1 MENVVSRLAGARS
14 STSVG
19 PVEKGGAVVAFL
31 LTVGPP
37 ATNVGPGPLGYVW
50 VLVVLTG
57 ALWWFAAAGHGR
69 GGVVRAEM
77 WAGGALLGWLGLS
90 LLRSGERWDT
100 ALAATALATLALL
113 TAWAWARAVEPEERQ
128 QALVLVLGAAAVGT
142 ALAAWVVPLVLNQG
156 FGWRPGLPIGGASN
170 NAVGLTLVLA
180 GALTGRR
187 LWPEQRWLWLGVAFV
202 TALLI
207 VQSLS
212 RAAWVLALVLVV
224 AAIVRHRHWNLRWG
238 GPAVLLVVAVVLG
251 ELTRRRGLSL
261 LVDESRWHNAA
272 VGVEAWSGSVGTALF
287 GVGPMRMWPWM
298 ELERGRPGEQ
308 FDGPLQY
315 DGPWGAVLYHA
326 HSTYLELLVE
336 YGIVGLA
343 LLVVVLALVVRRCV
357 LEIRRGGQLELVAVA
372 VLLALPAMLVE
383 TYLLRGFPSAWL
395 FWCAVLVVGAGF
407 EAPFEAPS
415 SHLRA
420 PPSSHLN
427 QRGAQGAGSRGSS
440 QSSSHLDQR

>member
-1 MENVVSRLAGARS
+1 M
-14 STSVG
+14 
-19 PVEKGGAVVAFL
+19 
-31 LTVGPP
+31 GPP

-50 VLVVLTG
+50 VLLVLTG

-69 GGVVRAEM
+69 RGVVRAEV
-77 WAGGALLGWLGLS
+77 WAGGALLGWLWLS

-128 QALVLVLGAAAVGT
+128 QALVLVLGAAALGT
-142 ALAAWVVPLVLNQG
+142 VLAAWVVPLVIDQSL
-156 FGWRPGLPIGGASN
+156 GWRPGLPIGGASN

-187 LWPEQRWLWLGVAFV
+187 LWPEQRWLWLGAALV

-212 RAAWVLALVLVV
+212 RAGWVLALVVAVV
-224 AAIVRHRHWNLRWG
+224 AIVRHRHWNLRWG
-238 GPAVLLVVAVVLG
+238 GPVVLLVVAVVLG

-272 VGVEAWSGSVGTALF
+272 VGVEAWSGSAGTVLF
-287 GVGPMRMWPWM
+287 GLGPMRMWPWM

-326 HSTYLELLVE
+326 HSTYLGLLVE
-336 YGIVGLA
+336 YGIVGLVL
-343 LLVVVLALVVRRCV
+343 LLVVLGLVVRRGV
-357 LEIRRGGQLELVAVA
+357 LEIRRGGRLELVAVA

-383 TYLLRGFPSAWL
+383 TYLVRGFPSAWL

-407 EAPFEAPS
+407 EAP
-415 SHLRA
+415 
-420 PPSSHLN
+420 SSHLN
-427 QRGAQGAGSRGSS
+427 QRGDYVAPQPAGVLSRLLRRTSTS
-440 QSSSHLDQR
+440 DRP